1 MARADARDT
10 AARDTVQRDTAA
22 RDTAQRPDAR
32 DTAAPAD
39 ETEIPPTSL
48 EAYFKPIEDLGLE
61 AYVARLDNYGYTVIP
76 PDVVATPDFID
87 RITDAVL
94 RVATERTGIEHR
106 LDRPGDPGKYDQT
119 IFGHGENG
127 QYLLFYL
134 LFEDEVFEE
143 WFENPVFGAI
153 MDYVMRGAGRFSNID
168 SFVKWK
174 TPNPDAPLSL
184 GLHTDGPASPEGVLP
199 FSHDMVCNA
208 ALCLTDYTQVG
219 GCIAMVP
226 GSHRLGRNPGPGE
239 GVDRA
244 VPVEAPRGSLIVW
257 HGNTWHGAYP
267 KLDDG
272 LRLNVTTM
280 HCNAALKTQHQYGR
294 DVIPEA
300 MLARRG
306 ARFRRMM
313 GVDDPMGWT
322 TNGPDPALYRRRGRP
337 SQQKDS

>member
-1 MARADARDT
+1 MGADPVSESDLK
-10 AARDTVQRDTAA
+10 QMK
-22 RDTAQRPDAR
+22 
-32 DTAAPAD
+32 APKD
-39 ETEIPPTSL
+39 SLQMVNPTSL
-48 EAYFKPIEDLGLE
+48 EAYFKPIEEFGLE

-76 PDVVATPDFID
+76 PELIVTPEFIE
-87 RITDAVL
+87 RITSAVL
-94 RVATERTGIEHR
+94 RVATQRTGVEHR
-106 LDRPGDPGKYDQT
+106 LDLPGNPGKYNKT
-119 IFGHGENG
+119 ISGNGERG

-143 WFENPVFGAI
+143 WFENPVFAAI

-174 TPNPDAPLSL
+174 TPASDEPLSL

-208 ALCLTDYTQVG
+208 ALCLSEYTREN

-226 GSHRLGRNPGPGE
+226 GSHRLARNPAPGE
-239 GVDRA
+239 GIERA

-257 HGNTWHGAYP
+257 HGNTWHGAFP
-267 KLDDG
+267 KLTDG
-272 LRLNVTTM
+272 LRLNVTTL
-280 HCNAALKTQHQYGR
+280 HCNQALKTQHKFGP
-294 DVIPEA
+294 DVIPQE
-300 MLARRG
+300 MLERRS

-322 TNGPDPALYRRRGRP
+322 TNGPDPQLMPNRMPTSRGK
-337 SQQKDS
+337 SEVKL

>member
-1 MARADARDT
+1 MAEAATKEPVASKIDDAE
-10 AARDTVQRDTAA
+10 VK
-22 RDTAQRPDAR
+22 
-32 DTAAPAD
+32 
-39 ETEIPPTSL
+39 PTSL
-48 EAYFKPIEDLGLE
+48 EGYFKPIEEYGLE
-61 AYVARLDNYGYTVIP
+61 PYVAKLDNYGYTVIP
-76 PDVVATPDFID
+76 PELIAPPEFIE
-87 RITDAVL
+87 RITNAVL
-94 RVATERTGIEHR
+94 RVATARTGIEHR
-106 LDRPGDPGKYDQT
+106 LDLPGNPGKYDKT
-119 IFGHGENG
+119 ISGHGERG

-174 TPNPDAPLSL
+174 TPHPEEPLSL

-208 ALCLTDYTQVG
+208 ALCLTEYTRED

-226 GSHRLGRNPGPGE
+226 GSHRLARNPAPGE
-239 GVDRA
+239 GVDLA
-244 VPVEAPRGSLIVW
+244 VPVEAARGSLIVW
-257 HGNTWHGAYP
+257 HGNTWHGAFP
-267 KLDDG
+267 KLTDG
-272 LRLNVTTM
+272 LRLNVTTL
-280 HCNAALKTQHQYGR
+280 HCNYALKTQHKYGR

-300 MLARRG
+300 MLARRS

-322 TNGPDPALYRRRGRP
+322 TNGPDPELFPNRNQPVRG
-337 SQQKDS
+337 KEEVKL